1 LFLAIK
7 KLKIAV
13 NGSVIVNVV
22 LFGLQLYA
30 AISSGSLS
38 LFATMADSFMDL
50 LSNSI
55 LLFAGKAANVK
66 NILQYPTVREFN
78 VIMTFILSN

>member
-1 LFLAIK
+1 MHLN

-13 NGSVIVNVV
+13 DGSMAVNII

-55 LLFAGKAANVK
+55 LLFAGRAANVK
-66 NILQYPTVREFN
+66 NILQYPTVCEFK
-78 VIMTFILSN
+78 